1 MRKIPIVPDLNLSG
15 NPSRPSSAKT
25 SRPST
30 AQLPPTP
37 RGKLTDTYTMS
48 DNEKHT
54 LYYKSKLFIVSID
67 DKGNHT
73 VHGTLFANCEQIKI
87 DDIIPKDSPKSIT
100 IRCAGNRGAGESDI
114 LKKRAEKDNFTIQDI
129 DVPIFFIRSKTEQ
142 NTSNYIFQQQTKH
155 VNENIWEYDTR
166 LGHTGKITISDKRIR
181 IYRQITAGKYPNVI
195 LELNPAVY
203 NFVIKGSEDG
213 VVLTINRF
221 DNKSIDI
228 VK

>member
-1 MRKIPIVPDLNLSG
+1 MRKIPVVPDLNILG

-25 SRPST
+25 SRHST

-37 RGKLTDTYTMS
+37 RSKLTDTYTMS

-73 VHGTLFANCEQIKI
+73 VHGTLFANCEQIKF
-87 DDIIPKDSPKSIT
+87 DDITPKDSPKSIT
-100 IRCAGNRGAGESDI
+100 IRCSGNRGVSTRI
-114 LKKRAEKDNFTIQDI
+114 LKERAEKDNFTIQDI
-129 DVPIFFIRSKTEQ
+129 NVPIFFIRSKTEQ

-155 VNENIWEYDTR
+155 VNENIWEYDTN

-181 IYRQITAGKYPNVI
+181 IYKQITAGPNVI
-195 LELNPAVY
+195 LELKPAVY
-203 NFVIKGSEDG
+203 NFVIKGYEDG